1 MWMWCWGRRTAWG
14 LTGEGLAQVS
24 TQPPPPPAAAVNNS
38 MFRSGAVSRVC
49 CAACA
54 LQLFGRSITHCTAH
68 RCLCCCVWPAAC
80 RLVHWCG
87 AQLQAPH
94 RAVRELGFQPEH
106 SGVFISRWH
115 HGSPAH
121 RYGLF
126 ALHWILE
133 VRTHA
138 CLHATGGW
146 QTLAELAEGHSPC
159 IRVQTAAEIVF
170 QRLSCVERPSQRNL
184 RRSAGEEREQP
195 SSHTQ
200 LLNHM

>member
-1 MWMWCWGRRTAWG
+1 M
-14 LTGEGLAQVS
+14 
-24 TQPPPPPAAAVNNS
+24 
-38 MFRSGAVSRVC
+38 
-49 CAACA
+49 
-54 LQLFGRSITHCTAH
+54 
-68 RCLCCCVWPAAC
+68 CVAMCGVVRC

-133 VRTHA
+133 VTHHTA
-138 CLHATGGW
+138 GRGPFANRKETLLDTAEAWPEGCMHVGLTLPLPGLPACRCVGLAMMQEEGACAIARGVWLSHSVLCLHWAC
-146 QTLAELAEGHSPC
+146 HSG
-159 IRVQTAAEIVF
+159 A
-170 QRLSCVERPSQRNL
+170 
-184 RRSAGEEREQP
+184 
-195 SSHTQ
+195 
-200 LLNHM
+200 